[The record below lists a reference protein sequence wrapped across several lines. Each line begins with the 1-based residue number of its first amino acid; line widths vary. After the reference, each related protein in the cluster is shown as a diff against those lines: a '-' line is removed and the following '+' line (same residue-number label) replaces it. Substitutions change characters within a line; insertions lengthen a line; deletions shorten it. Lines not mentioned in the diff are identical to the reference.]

1 MESFSPVQASTGT
14 LDHERSSITQGLPS
28 ELGSD
33 PSLLSQ
39 ATIMMVDDE
48 VTTMEV
54 MQTFLEDAGYQRFVL
69 IEHSSQAISEIETCR
84 PDILLLDLVMPE
96 VSGFEILHQIRSHSL
111 FKHLPVIM
119 LTSSSDAETKLEAL
133 DRGATDFL
141 AKPVDPSELVL
152 RVRNT
157 LAAKAYQNQLAY
169 YDALTHLPNRS
180 LFLDRLTWFLQQA
193 ESRNDHLVML
203 HISLPQFKRIY
214 NTFGPQ
220 VGDKVIKQI
229 ANRIQACVR
238 GTDLLGKGIQEEQQL
253 TCLFHVS
260 GDEFSVVCPHM
271 AHPEHA
277 MKIASRIIEAMS
289 IPFDADG
296 TEVSILPSIGMASF
310 PGDARDVVT
319 LVQCAIGASAQV
331 SSQDQ
336 GSYQFYSRE
345 MNAKS
350 HQHLKREA
358 ALRHAIE
365 DKQLIMHYQ
374 PQISVATG
382 EILGTEALARWQ
394 QPDGTLVSPND
405 FIPLAEETGIVVPL
419 GEWALREV
427 CNQLSSWQ
435 AQGIWIRVS
444 VNLSAKQ
451 FHGGSI
457 VQSVRDAL
465 LSHHVDQQYLT
476 LELTE
481 SLIMENVEQ
490 TTETLNQL
498 IALGIKVSMD
508 DFGTGYSSLSYLKS
522 LPLHELKI
530 DRSFMMDITDNPEDK
545 ALVSAII
552 YLAHEF
558 HLNVVAEGVEKQE
571 QRDILATLKCD
582 QYQGHFF
589 SPPVSATDLTAIFV
603 RSSVSQKT

>member
-1 MESFSPVQASTGT
+1 MESSSLLQTPTDT
-14 LDHERSSITQGLPS
+14 LDRKSSSAIQGLPS

-48 VTTMEV
+48 VTTMDV
-54 MQTFLEDAGYQRFVL
+54 MQTFLEEAGYQRFVL
-69 IEHSSQAISEIETCR
+69 IEDSSQAMSEIETCR

-96 VSGFEILHQIRSHSL
+96 VSGFEILHQVRCHSV

-193 ESRNDHLVML
+193 ESRNNHLVML
-203 HISLPQFKRIY
+203 HISLPQFKRVY

-220 VGDKVIKQI
+220 VGDEVIKQI

-238 GTDLLGKGIQEEQQL
+238 GTDLLGRGIQEEQEL

-260 GDEFSVVCPHM
+260 GDEFSVVCPRM

-277 MKIASRIIEAMS
+277 MKVASRIIEAMS
-289 IPFDADG
+289 IAFDADG
-296 TEVSILPSIGMASF
+296 TEVSIPPSIGMASF
-310 PGDARDVVT
+310 PGDARDVMT
-319 LVQCAIGASAQV
+319 LVQCAVGASAQV
-331 SSQDQ
+331 SPQDQ
-336 GSYQFYSRE
+336 GSYQFYSSE

-350 HQHLKREA
+350 HKHLELEA

-365 DKQLIMHYQ
+365 DNQMILHYQ
-374 PQISVATG
+374 PQVNVATG
-382 EILGTEALARWQ
+382 DIFGAEAVVRWQ
-394 QPDGTLVSPND
+394 QPDGTFVFPND
-405 FIPLAEETGIVVPL
+405 FIPLAEETGIIVPL

-427 CNQLSSWQ
+427 CRQLSYWQ
-435 AQGIWIRVS
+435 AQGIWIHLS

-451 FHGGSI
+451 FRGGTI
-457 VQSVRDAL
+457 VQSVRDAI

-490 TTETLNQL
+490 TVDTLNQL
-498 IALGIKVSMD
+498 IALGVKVSMD
-508 DFGTGYSSLSYLKS
+508 DFGTGYSSLSYLKR

-530 DRSFMMDITDNPEDK
+530 DRSFMMGITDNPEDK

-571 QRDILATLKCD
+571 QRDLLAALQCD
-582 QYQGHFF
+582 QYQGYFF
-589 SPPVSATDLTAIFV
+589 SPPVSAADLTAMFDTP
-603 RSSVSQKT
+603 SG